1 VNVPAALARFE
12 QIVGLIVIFG
22 VLLDVFLTVL
32 YARMGYSIFADFLAQ
47 LVWSGVFHLSRPFP
61 KKRPLMLSFGGPLI
75 VVVVLAFWISAVI
88 CGSAMIFH
96 PELGTAV
103 RSSSGETPRDFFTA
117 LYASGTS
124 MITLGT
130 GSLEPHTPA
139 SRLLYVFNPVI
150 GMSIMTLTIT
160 YVVEIYNALH
170 DRNTLAL
177 KLHLMS
183 GKTGDAADLMAGLGS
198 GGDFGPGYSQLA
210 EVAAEIVSLKESHN
224 FYPVLF
230 YFRFRD
236 ALYSV
241 SAVSLLALDTATLL
255 TTALNEKRYGWLK
268 GASAVITLREAAALL
283 INTLEQTFLPKRAA
297 GQVPDE
303 QEMRRWRVR
312 YFAALRRLQ
321 DADIETRPDEHA
333 GAQEYAQMRRRWNPY
348 IRTLAPAMGFSIH
361 EVDPALR
368 EIRLPDDQP
377 DPQPR

>member
-1 VNVPAALARFE
+1 MPAALAWIE
-12 QIVGLIVIFG
+12 QIVGVIVIVG

-47 LVWSGVFHLSRPFP
+47 LVWSSVSHLSQPFP
-61 KKRPLMLSFGGPLI
+61 KTRPLILSFGGPLI
-75 VVVVLAFWISAVI
+75 VVVVLAFWINAVI

-103 RSSSGETPRDFFTA
+103 RASTGQTPRDFFTA
-117 LYASGTS
+117 LYAAGTS

-130 GSLEPHTPA
+130 GTLEPHTPA

-170 DRNTLAL
+170 NRNTLAL

-183 GKTGDAADLMAGLGS
+183 GKTGDAADLVAALGS
-198 GGDFGPGYSQLA
+198 GGDFAIAYSQLA
-210 EVAAEIVSLKESHN
+210 EVAAEIVDLKESHN

-230 YFRFRD
+230 YFRFRE

-241 SAVSLLALDTATLL
+241 SVASLLALDTATLL
-255 TTALNEKRYGWLK
+255 TTALDEKRYAWLK
-268 GASAVITLREAAALL
+268 NASAVITLREGAALL
-283 INTLEQTFLPKRAA
+283 ISTLEQTFLPKRAA
-297 GQVPDE
+297 REAPDE
-303 QEMRRWRVR
+303 REMRRWRVR

-321 DADIETRPDEHA
+321 AAGIQTRTDEHG
-333 GAQEYAQMRRRWNPY
+333 GAQEYAQMRRKWNPY
-348 IRTLAPAMGFSIH
+348 IRTLAPAMGFSID

-368 EIRLPDDQP
+368 EIRLPDEQP